1 MDTTMDTK
9 HEDYQELW
17 AAKHREYD
25 AKAER
30 LDAAARL
37 KYNDAFKNFSEEVS
51 AAGDWTEASFKELT
65 AKADRKWQ
73 ELSVEMKDE

>member
-17 AAKHREYD
+17 TAKRREYD

-30 LDAAARL
+30 LDAEARL
-37 KYNDAFKNFSEEVS
+37 KYNDAFENFGEEVS

-73 ELSVEMKDE
+73 ELSVDVKD

>member
-1 MDTTMDTK
+1 MDTTT
-9 HEDYQELW
+9 EDYQELW

-30 LDAAARL
+30 LDAQSRL
-37 KYNDAFKNFSEEVS
+37 KYNDAFKNLGEEAS

-65 AKADRKWQ
+65 AKADKKWQ
-73 ELSVEMKDE
+73 ELSVDMKDE